1 MQENFASLLE
11 FNALRFG
18 DKTPLVWRDGCLTWA
33 ELERR
38 ASGFA
43 RCLARQEV
51 GPGDRVAMLLP
62 NRWTFPVAFLGILK
76 RGAIA
81 APLAPLLKKDELT
94 KILDDLRPKRV
105 IDEVK
110 TEEAVWVAPRLV
122 DPPAL
127 IVYTSGSTGRP
138 KGAVFS
144 HSALTFANR
153 SWGESVMG
161 LTLEDVVLGVLPY
174 AHNFGMNGA
183 LLAPLLFGATV
194 AMVEH
199 FTPETAFDAIK
210 RHGVTVFPG
219 VPTMFRRLLNSTAF
233 SSADLSSLRLTVTG
247 AAPCPWE
254 LSKEWHGKTGMR
266 ILRGYGMTEIPRP
279 ISHSHDAPADFPE
292 AVGRPLAGVKIRVVD
307 EAGRSLPQGE
317 VGELW
322 IKCPGAME
330 GYLDA
335 PEETEKVLVDGW
347 FKTGD
352 LAAVSQEGFVRIV
365 GRKRERIL
373 RGGFSVFP
381 QEVEAVLL
389 SHPAVA
395 EAAVVG
401 VPSPDL
407 YEEVAAYVTLKP
419 LAEATAEELISHCKE
434 HLAHYKFPRRVT
446 ILEEF
451 PKSAMGK
458 ILKAELA
465 RGAGCR
471 GYG

>member
-11 FNALRFG
+11 FNARRFG
-18 DKTPLVWRDGCLTWA
+18 DKTALVWRDGCLTWA

-81 APLAPLLKKDELT
+81 APLDPLLQKEERIE
-94 KILDDLRPKRV
+94 ILDDLRPKRV
-105 IDEVK
+105 IEEVK
-110 TEEAVWVAPRLV
+110 TEEAVWVAPRLT

-161 LTLEDVVLGVLPY
+161 LTAEDVVLGALPY
-174 AHNFGMNGA
+174 SHNFGMNGA

-199 FTPETAFDAIK
+199 FTPETAFDAVE

-219 VPTMFRRLLNSTAF
+219 VPTMFRRLLNSVAF
-233 SSADLSSLRLTVTG
+233 VSADLSSLRLAVTG
-247 AAPCPWE
+247 AAPCPGE
-254 LSKEWHGKTGMR
+254 LSKEWHAKTAMR

-279 ISHSHDAPADFPE
+279 ISHSHDSPADFPD
-292 AVGRPLAGVKIRVVD
+292 AVGRPLPGVKIRVVD

-347 FKTGD
+347 FQTGD
-352 LAAVSQEGFVRIV
+352 LVAVSQEGFVRIV

-401 VPSPDL
+401 APTPDL
-407 YEEVAAYVTLKP
+407 YEDVAAYVTLKP

-434 HLAHYKFPRRVT
+434 HLAHFKFPRRVT
-446 ILEEF
+446 ILEEL